1 MRLITDEYII
11 FLQHLNTHM
20 YLYLFTLYKLQLI
33 LDRYNEFLASF
44 AILQP

>member
-1 MRLITDEYII
+1 MST
-11 FLQHLNTHM
+11 FFQHLIIHIHM

-33 LDRYNEFLASF
+33 LDCCNGFFASF